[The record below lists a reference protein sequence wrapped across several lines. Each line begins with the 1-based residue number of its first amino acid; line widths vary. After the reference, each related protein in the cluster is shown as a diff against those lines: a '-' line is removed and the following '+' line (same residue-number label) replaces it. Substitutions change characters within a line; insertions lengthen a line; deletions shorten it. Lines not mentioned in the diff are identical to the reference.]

1 MHYVQ
6 WKRWK
11 ARNNLLGD
19 RNILRTAIRFLSPF
33 VNLLSILQFPPI
45 FFGIKSMFR
54 LFLSLLFLFC
64 GVSIS
69 QAGLFH
75 SQPKFL
81 SGDQAFAFSHKQSAE
96 QLELNW
102 QIADGYYLY
111 KKEIVI
117 NGEQAQLGEPHF
129 PQSERY
135 HDEFFGEVDI
145 FRHQLAIQVPLKKA
159 TGRVEVRYQG
169 CTKGFCYPPETV
181 RLDLDEQAVQID
193 KNFAKKS
200 EESTAYTA
208 PIKAEQNQLADNLS
222 QSYFSVFWFF
232 VLGIGLAF
240 TPCVLP
246 MLPLLSA
253 IVIGKQ
259 DRPSST
265 KALLLSITYV
275 QGMAV
280 TYTLLGLVV
289 AAIGLPFQ
297 VALQSPPVLIGLSI
311 LFILLALSMFG
322 LFEIRLPYSWQQ
334 KLNNLSQQQKGGS
347 FISVFVM
354 GMIAGLVAS
363 PCTSAPLSGA
373 LLYVAQSGD
382 LFIGGLAL
390 YLLALGMGIPLIL
403 ITLFGNKILPKS
415 GNWLL
420 NVKTIFGFVMLALP
434 AFLLARVFLAWENY
448 LWSALAI
455 GFIVW
460 VYEKIGSEKFYQK
473 GAKALLIIMLALS
486 AKPFADLIWGEEK
499 AVVEPTHFTRIT
511 TLAELQQKLTASQG
525 KKVMLDLY
533 ADWCVACKEF
543 EKYIF
548 PDPAVKE
555 KLAEMEVL
563 QIDMTRNS
571 SANDELMKYFNVLGL
586 PTILFFDEQGNELS
600 QARVTGFMKAEAFLH
615 WLNQLEQ

>member
-1 MHYVQ
+1 
-6 WKRWK
+6 
-11 ARNNLLGD
+11 
-19 RNILRTAIRFLSPF
+19 
-33 VNLLSILQFPPI
+33 
-45 FFGIKSMFR
+45 MFR

-64 GVSIS
+64 GISIS

-81 SGDQAFAFSHKQSAE
+81 SGEQAFAFSHKQSAE

-159 TGRVEVRYQG
+159 SGRVEVRYQG

-434 AFLLARVFLAWENY
+434 AFLLARVFPAWENY

-473 GAKALLIIMLALS
+473 GAKGLLIIMLALS

-543 EKYIF
+543 EKYTF

-600 QARVTGFMKAEAFLH
+600 QVRVTGFMKAEAFLH